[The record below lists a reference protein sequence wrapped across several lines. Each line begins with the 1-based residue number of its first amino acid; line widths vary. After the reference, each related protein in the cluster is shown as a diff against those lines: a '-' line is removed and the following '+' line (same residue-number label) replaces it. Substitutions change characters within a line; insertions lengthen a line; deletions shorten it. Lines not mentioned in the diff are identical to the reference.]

1 MEDNTRLL
9 EDLVAR
15 AVARLDTLTR
25 ERDRLQ
31 QEVHQLQDDLQAPEA
46 DSGNGER
53 AWLQRRYRVAS
64 ALRETLTEL
73 RGE

>member
-31 QEVHQLQDDLQAPEA
+31 QEVHALQGDLQAREA
-46 DSGNGER
+46 DSAGGDGDWPQHR
-53 AWLQRRYRVAS
+53 QRVAS
-64 ALRETLTEL
+64 ALRETLAEL

>member
-31 QEVHQLQDDLQAPEA
+31 HEVDELQNSLQAHEA

-53 AWLQRRYRVAS
+53 DWSQRRQRVAS